1 MRKVANFYI
10 FINKKIIC
18 NITYIKIKY
27 NYKKEVKNMEEKKI
41 IEINEEKLKE
51 VNGGKSS
58 DSYTKKKKKR
68 RSFDVGVITKYKY
81 NKKEVSVEIISSY
94 QKEKTFLWIGLNEY
108 ETYYHVRIVDSSTE
122 FDVSESDLSDY
133 YYGY

>member
-1 MRKVANFYI
+1 MRKVANISI

-18 NITYIKIKY
+18 NLFNAKIKY

-68 RSFDVGVITKYKY
+68 RSFDAGVITKYKY